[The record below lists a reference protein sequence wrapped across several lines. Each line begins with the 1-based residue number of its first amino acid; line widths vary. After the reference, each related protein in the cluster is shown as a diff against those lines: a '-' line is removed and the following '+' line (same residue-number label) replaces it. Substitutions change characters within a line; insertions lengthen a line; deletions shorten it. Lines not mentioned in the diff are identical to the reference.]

1 VDRSLTP
8 AFFWGSGHPF
18 QPFPHHRKIRSFSEI
33 SLNPHE
39 VLVFRPHSACFRLF
53 QGYRHGSTLA
63 QSKTL
68 ARTAMAFVN
77 AKRLGVRWP
86 ATAFPQRRVS
96 STSFRKQNRNMIC
109 GRAFTAQVVIYLA
122 ALIGL

>member
-1 VDRSLTP
+1 MKNRWGDSARFWTAAALCR
-8 AFFWGSGHPF
+8 FFT
-18 QPFPHHRKIRSFSEI
+18 
-33 SLNPHE
+33 
-39 VLVFRPHSACFRLF
+39 A
-53 QGYRHGSTLA
+53 TLA